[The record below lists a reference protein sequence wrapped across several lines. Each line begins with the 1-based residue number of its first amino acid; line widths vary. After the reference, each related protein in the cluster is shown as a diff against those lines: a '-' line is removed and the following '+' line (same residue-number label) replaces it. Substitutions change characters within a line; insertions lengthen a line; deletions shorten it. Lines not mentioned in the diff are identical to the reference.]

1 VLGLD
6 RVLNEAI
13 LWETAL
19 PILVGY
25 GCERQGYLRQP
36 MMARIERRDW
46 RKSVQ
51 RSRLEAKNLV
61 SSRTRAYNFHTL
73 SSVGRLWRVDETETE
88 LRDSA
93 YLKPISLAQPLA

>member
-1 VLGLD
+1 MLGLS

-25 GCERQGYLRQP
+25 GCERQGYLQQP
-36 MMARIERRDW
+36 VMARFERRDW

-61 SSRTRAYNFHTL
+61 SSRTRAYKASTTYQVWEGFGG
-73 SSVGRLWRVDETETE
+73 SMK
-88 LRDSA
+88 LR
-93 YLKPISLAQPLA
+93 PN